1 MKNIEKY
8 LDMSDEQIDN
18 LLMGVD
24 LDKKSDV
31 QSTKSVCKNCK
42 STNLVID
49 NAKGHMVCTDC
60 AVINE
65 EYLDENPDIS
75 NNDGEGSNNSSYGAP
90 SSFFFPK
97 SSLGTKIVSKGY
109 NRISLLQK
117 QGQMPYKEKSLM
129 DVLETIQL
137 KCKKYGITQSI
148 IDSAKILYKKVSE
161 SVHAKGKRK
170 GKSIIM
176 RCINRRSM
184 IAACLFH
191 ACKLQKETRSP
202 KEIADIYD
210 LEIKHVNRG
219 CRKFC
224 DIIDANT
231 LFYQIKSSQ
240 SSDFIERFAKKL
252 NIDKQYI
259 NICKDVS
266 NNIHKLDL
274 ASTHEPPSIAAGCI
288 LLVTQYY
295 NIQLSKKQISDIFG
309 ISDVTISKTFR
320 KIWPY
325 HKIVLSNKITDLIL
339 EKKNSVAKS
348 NTDINKSNLII
359 NQETGPDSEEKK
371 STKKSTKSQCIVND
385 DSDENDDSD
394 DSDDSDYDSEE
405 DYDSEKDSDK
415 ETEDSEEETETV
427 EEPEIP
433 KIPVKATKQTK
444 TKKGKEI
451 DL

>member
-1 MKNIEKY
+1 MT
-8 LDMSDEQIDN
+8 DEDVDN
-18 LLMGVD
+18 LLMGVI
-24 LDKKSDV
+24 LDKSSNEQCKN
-31 QSTKSVCKNCK
+31 VCKNCK
-42 STNLVID
+42 SPNLVLD
-49 NAKGHMVCTDC
+49 EKKNHMVCTDC

-65 EYLDENPDIS
+65 EYLDENPDIV
-75 NNDGEGSNNSSYGAP
+75 NNDNEGSNTSHYGAP
-90 SSFFFPK
+90 TSFFFPK
-97 SSLGTKIVSKGY
+97 ASLGTKIVGDKRLSM
-109 NRISLLQK
+109 LQN

-129 DVLETIQL
+129 VMIENIQTKL
-137 KCKKYGITQSI
+137 KNARFTQTS

-161 SVHAKGKRK
+161 SVHLKGKRK
-170 GKSIIM
+170 GKNIIM

-224 DIIDANT
+224 DIIDSNT

-240 SSDFIERFAKKL
+240 STDFIERFSKKL

-259 NICKDVS
+259 TIAKDVS

-274 ASTHEPPSIAAGCI
+274 ASTHEPPSVAAGCI
-288 LLVTQYY
+288 LLVTNFY

-339 EKKNSVAKS
+339 EKKNSQ
-348 NTDINKSNLII
+348 NTSDTSINKSNLILQDSPDEDNIKNKKKKQLI
-359 NQETGPDSEEKK
+359 NE
-371 STKKSTKSQCIVND
+371 
-385 DSDENDDSD
+385 DSDEEDEATFDSSESD
-394 DSDDSDYDSEE
+394 FDSTEENLNEYD
-405 DYDSEKDSDK
+405 
-415 ETEDSEEETETV
+415 V
-427 EEPEIP
+427 
-433 KIPVKATKQTK
+433 
-444 TKKGKEI
+444 
-451 DL
+451 

>member
-1 MKNIEKY
+1 MINIDKY
-8 LDMSDEQIDN
+8 LDMSDEQLDN

-24 LDKKSDV
+24 LDHKPDV
-31 QSTKSVCKNCK
+31 TQNKTVCKNCK
-42 STNLVID
+42 SPNLIID
-49 NAKGHMVCTDC
+49 NTKKHMVCTDC

-75 NNDGEGSNNSSYGAP
+75 NNDNEGNNNSRYGAP

-97 SSLGTKIVSKGY
+97 ASLGTKIVSKGY
-109 NRISLLQK
+109 NRLSLLQK

-129 DVLETIQL
+129 DVLETIQV
-137 KCKKYGITQSI
+137 KCKKYSITQSI

-161 SVHAKGKRK
+161 SVHSKGKRK
-170 GKSIIM
+170 GKNIIM
-176 RCINRRSM
+176 RCINRRGM

-224 DIIDANT
+224 DIIDSNT
-231 LFYQIKSSQ
+231 LFHQIKSSQ

-252 NIDKQYI
+252 NIDKKYVDI
-259 NICKDVS
+259 SKDVS
-266 NNIHKLDL
+266 SNIHKLDL
-274 ASTHEPPSIAAGCI
+274 ASTHEPPSVAAGCI

-325 HKIVLSNKITDLIL
+325 HKIVLNNRITELIL
-339 EKKNSVAKS
+339 EKKNSTNKS
-348 NTDINKSNLII
+348 SSDINKSNLII
-359 NQETGPDSEEKK
+359 NHDTESDEPPICGANASLKK
-371 STKKSTKSQCIVND
+371 ELLIND
-385 DSDENDDSD
+385 DSDNDETD
-394 DSDDSDYDSEE
+394 DVSYSEE
-405 DYDSEKDSDK
+405 TTYSSDTD
-415 ETEDSEEETETV
+415 EHYIE
-427 EEPEIP
+427 
-433 KIPVKATKQTK
+433 
-444 TKKGKEI
+444 
-451 DL
+451 L

>member
-8 LDMSDEQIDN
+8 LDMSDEQLDN

-24 LDKKSDV
+24 LDNKPDV
-31 QSTKSVCKNCK
+31 EQSTVVCKNCK
-42 STNLVID
+42 SPNLVID
-49 NAKGHMVCTDC
+49 NTKGHMVCTDC

-65 EYLDENPDIS
+65 EYLDENPELTS
-75 NNDGEGSNNSSYGAP
+75 NDGEGSNNSRYGAP

-97 SSLGTKIVSKGY
+97 ASLGTKIVSKGY
-109 NRISLLQK
+109 NRLSLLQK

-129 DVLETIQL
+129 DVLETIQS
-137 KCKKYGITQSI
+137 KCKKYGITQTI

-161 SVHAKGKRK
+161 SVHSKGKRK
-170 GKSIIM
+170 GKNIIM

-224 DIIDANT
+224 DIIDSNT
-231 LFYQIKSSQ
+231 LFHQIKSSQ

-252 NIDKQYI
+252 NIDKKYI
-259 NICKDVS
+259 DISKDVS
-266 NNIHKLDL
+266 SNIHKLDL
-274 ASTHEPPSIAAGCI
+274 ASTHEPPSVAAGCI
-288 LLVTQYY
+288 LLVTQFY

-325 HKIVLSNKITDLIL
+325 HKIVLNNKITELIL
-339 EKKNSVAKS
+339 EKKNVTSKS
-348 NTDINKSNLII
+348 SSDINKNNLII
-359 NQETGPDSEEKK
+359 NNDSESEDKPKKK
-371 STKKSTKSQCIVND
+371 SVKDDKKELIINE
-385 DSDENDDSD
+385 DSDEDNSEN
-394 DSDDSDYDSEE
+394 DYDS
-405 DYDSEKDSDK
+405 DSDEYDESDEDTKNKK
-415 ETEDSEEETETV
+415 EFDV
-427 EEPEIP
+427 
-433 KIPVKATKQTK
+433 
-444 TKKGKEI
+444 
-451 DL
+451 

>member
-1 MKNIEKY
+1 MY
-8 LDMSDEQIDN
+8 YDMSDEQLDN

-24 LDKKSDV
+24 LDKKSEVV
-31 QSTKSVCKNCK
+31 QSKIVCKNCK
-42 STNLVID
+42 SPNLVID
-49 NAKGHMVCTDC
+49 NTKGHMVCTDC

-65 EYLDENPDIS
+65 EYLDENPEPTS
-75 NNDGEGSNNSSYGAP
+75 NDGESNNNSRYGAP

-97 SSLGTKIVSKGY
+97 ASLGTKIVSKGY
-109 NRISLLQK
+109 NRLSLLQK

-129 DVLETIQL
+129 DVLETIQA
-137 KCKKYGITQSI
+137 KCKKYNITQTI

-161 SVHAKGKRK
+161 SVHSKGKRK
-170 GKSIIM
+170 GKNIIM

-202 KEIADIYD
+202 REIADIYD

-224 DIIDANT
+224 DIIDSNT

-252 NIDKQYI
+252 NVDKKYIDI
-259 NICKDVS
+259 AKDVS
-266 NNIHKLDL
+266 TNIHKLDL
-274 ASTHEPPSIAAGCI
+274 ASTHEPPSVAAGCI

-325 HKIVLSNKITDLIL
+325 HKIVLSNKITELIL
-339 EKKNSVAKS
+339 EKKNLATKNDSGL
-348 NTDINKSNLII
+348 NKSNLII
-359 NQETGPDSEEKK
+359 NQDSETDEKP
-371 STKKSTKSQCIVND
+371 KKVEKNDKQNYLINEDTDENTEYNETDNSD
-385 DSDENDDSD
+385 DSDDLDDSD
-394 DSDDSDYDSEE
+394 DSDNSDN
-405 DYDSEKDSDK
+405 SD
-415 ETEDSEEETETV
+415 DLDDN
-427 EEPEIP
+427 
-433 KIPVKATKQTK
+433 QTK
-444 TKKGKEI
+444 PNEI
-451 DL
+451 EV

>member
-1 MKNIEKY
+1 MNNIDKY
-8 LDMSDEQIDN
+8 LDMSDEQLDN

-24 LDKKSDV
+24 LDTKTDNQQAKSA
-31 QSTKSVCKNCK
+31 CKNCK

-49 NAKGHMVCTDC
+49 NTKGHMVCTDC

-75 NNDGEGSNNSSYGAP
+75 NNDGEGSNNSRYGAP

-97 SSLGTKIVSKGY
+97 ASLGTKIVSKGY
-109 NRISLLQK
+109 NRLSLLQK

-129 DVLETIQL
+129 DVLETIQF
-137 KCKKYGITQSI
+137 KCKKYGITQTI

-170 GKSIIM
+170 GKNIIM

-224 DIIDANT
+224 DIIDSNT

-240 SSDFIERFAKKL
+240 SFDFIERFAKKL

-259 NICKDVS
+259 NISKDVS
-266 NNIHKLDL
+266 TNIHKLDL
-274 ASTHEPPSIAAGCI
+274 ASTHEPPSVAAGCI
-288 LLVTQYY
+288 LLVAQYY

-339 EKKNSVAKS
+339 EKKNATTQNSS
-348 NTDINKSNLII
+348 EINKTNLII
-359 NQETGPDSEEKK
+359 NQDSDTEEKP
-371 STKKSTKSQCIVND
+371 KKRLSKNNKKEILLND
-385 DSDENDDSD
+385 DSDEDSNNSDNSDSSDNSDNYESDSD
-394 DSDDSDYDSEE
+394 ESINSDT
-405 DYDSEKDSDK
+405 DK
-415 ETEDSEEETETV
+415 NAIE
-427 EEPEIP
+427 
-433 KIPVKATKQTK
+433 
-444 TKKGKEI
+444 
-451 DL
+451 L

>member
-8 LDMSDEQIDN
+8 LDMSDEQLDN

-24 LDKKSDV
+24 LDDKPDV
-31 QSTKSVCKNCK
+31 EQSTVVCKNCK
-42 STNLVID
+42 SSNLVID
-49 NAKGHMVCTDC
+49 NTKGHMVCTDC

-65 EYLDENPDIS
+65 EYLDENPELV
-75 NNDGEGSNNSSYGAP
+75 NNDGEGSNNSRYGAP

-97 SSLGTKIVSKGY
+97 ASLGTKIVSKGY
-109 NRISLLQK
+109 NRLSLLQK

-129 DVLETIQL
+129 DVLETIQS
-137 KCKKYGITQSI
+137 KCKKYVITQTI

-161 SVHAKGKRK
+161 SVHSKGKRK
-170 GKSIIM
+170 GKNIIM

-224 DIIDANT
+224 DIIDSNT
-231 LFYQIKSSQ
+231 LFHQIKSSQ

-252 NIDKQYI
+252 NIDKKYI
-259 NICKDVS
+259 DISKDVS
-266 NNIHKLDL
+266 SNIHKLDL
-274 ASTHEPPSIAAGCI
+274 ASTHEPPSVAAGCI
-288 LLVTQYY
+288 LLVTQFY

-325 HKIVLSNKITDLIL
+325 HKIVLNNKITELIL
-339 EKKNSVAKS
+339 EKKNATSKTS
-348 NTDINKSNLII
+348 TDINKNNLII
-359 NQETGPDSEEKK
+359 NNDSESEEKPR
-371 STKKSTKSQCIVND
+371 KKSVKGDKKDLIINE
-385 DSDENDDSD
+385 DSDEDNSEN
-394 DSDDSDYDSEE
+394 DYDS
-405 DYDSEKDSDK
+405 DSDEYDESDEDTENKK
-415 ETEDSEEETETV
+415 EFDV
-427 EEPEIP
+427 
-433 KIPVKATKQTK
+433 
-444 TKKGKEI
+444 
-451 DL
+451 

>member
-1 MKNIEKY
+1 MKNIETY
-8 LDMSDEQIDN
+8 LDMTDEQLDN

-24 LDKKSDV
+24 LDKKPEVAS
-31 QSTKSVCKNCK
+31 SKNNLRNNSGLRPECKNCK
-42 STNLVID
+42 SPNLVID

-75 NNDGEGSNNSSYGAP
+75 NNDGESSNTSRYGAP
-90 SSFFFPK
+90 SSYFFPK
-97 SSLGTKIVSKGY
+97 ASLGTKIVSKGF
-109 NRISLLQK
+109 NRLSLLQK

-129 DVLETIQL
+129 DVLETIQS

-161 SVHAKGKRK
+161 SVHSKGKRK
-170 GKSIIM
+170 GKNIIM

-224 DIIDANT
+224 DIIDSNT

-252 NIDKQYI
+252 NIDKKYI
-259 NICKDVS
+259 DITKDVS
-266 NNIHKLDL
+266 NNIHRLDL
-274 ASTHEPPSIAAGCI
+274 ASTHEPPSVAAGCI
-288 LLVTQYY
+288 LLVAQFY

-325 HKIVLSNKITDLIL
+325 HKIVLNNKITDLIL
-339 EKKNSVAKS
+339 EKKNATSKAS
-348 NTDINKSNLII
+348 PDINKSNLII
-359 NQETGPDSEEKK
+359 NQDT
-371 STKKSTKSQCIVND
+371 
-385 DSDENDDSD
+385 DSDEPPKKSVKSDKKEYLLNEDSDEEESDNSEDIDDSD
-394 DSDDSDYDSEE
+394 DSY
-405 DYDSEKDSDK
+405 Y
-415 ETEDSEEETETV
+415 SEEEDESD
-427 EEPEIP
+427 E
-433 KIPVKATKQTK
+433 
-444 TKKGKEI
+444 KE
-451 DL
+451 LVL

>member
-8 LDMSDEQIDN
+8 LDMSDEQLDN

-24 LDKKSDV
+24 LDKKPDV
-31 QSTKSVCKNCK
+31 QQSSAVCKNCK
-42 STNLVID
+42 SPNLVID
-49 NAKGHMVCTDC
+49 NTKGHMVCTDC

-65 EYLDENPDIS
+65 EFLDENPELTS
-75 NNDGEGSNNSSYGAP
+75 NDGEGSNNSRYGAP

-97 SSLGTKIVSKGY
+97 ASLGTKIVSKGY
-109 NRISLLQK
+109 NRLSLLQK

-129 DVLETIQL
+129 DVLETIQS
-137 KCKKYGITQSI
+137 KCKKYGITQTI

-170 GKSIIM
+170 GKNIIM

-224 DIIDANT
+224 DIIDSNT
-231 LFYQIKSSQ
+231 LFHQIKSSQ

-252 NIDKQYI
+252 NIDKKYI
-259 NICKDVS
+259 DIAKDVS
-266 NNIHKLDL
+266 SNIHKLDL
-274 ASTHEPPSIAAGCI
+274 ASTHEPPSVAAGCI
-288 LLVTQYY
+288 LLVAQFY

-325 HKIVLSNKITDLIL
+325 HKIVLNNKITDLIL
-339 EKKNSVAKS
+339 EKKNASSKTS
-348 NTDINKSNLII
+348 TDINKNNLII
-359 NQETGPDSEEKK
+359 NQDT
-371 STKKSTKSQCIVND
+371 
-385 DSDENDDSD
+385 DSDEKPKKKSVKGEKKELIINEDSD
-394 DSDDSDYDSEE
+394 EDNSDDYE
-405 DYDSEKDSDK
+405 
-415 ETEDSEEETETV
+415 EDSEDDDSEYDSDEED
-427 EEPEIP
+427 EEENEIE
-433 KIPVKATKQTK
+433 V
-444 TKKGKEI
+444 
-451 DL
+451 

>member
-1 MKNIEKY
+1 MNNIDKY
-8 LDMSDEQIDN
+8 LNMSEDQFDN
-18 LLMGVD
+18 LLLGVV
-24 LDKKSDV
+24 LD
-31 QSTKSVCKNCK
+31 TKDNNNKETCINCK
-42 STNLVID
+42 STKLVID
-49 NAKGHMVCTDC
+49 NIKGHKVCTEC

-65 EYLDENPDIS
+65 EFLDDNPDIN
-75 NNDGEGSNNSSYGAP
+75 NNDGESSGNSRYGAP
-90 SSFFFPK
+90 SNFFCPK
-97 SSLGTKIVSKGY
+97 SSLGTKIVSKKY
-109 NRISLLQK
+109 NRLSLLQK

-129 DVLETIQL
+129 DVLETIQT

-161 SVHAKGKRK
+161 SVHSKGKRK

-191 ACKLQKETRSP
+191 ACKLQKETKSP

-224 DIIDANT
+224 DIIDQNT

-252 NIDKQYI
+252 NIDEKYI
-259 NICKDVS
+259 NISKDVS

-288 LLVTQYY
+288 LLVTNFY

-325 HKIVLSNKITDLIL
+325 HQIVLSNKITELIL
-339 EKKNSVAKS
+339 EKKNAIKKVDNNI
-348 NTDINKSNLII
+348 NTNNLVVSQDTDQDSSDIKLDTISETSNKSDKTKYLI
-359 NQETGPDSEEKK
+359 NNET
-371 STKKSTKSQCIVND
+371 D
-385 DSDENDDSD
+385 DSVSSCSSDSSY
-394 DSDDSDYDSEE
+394 SDEE
-405 DYDSEKDSDK
+405 DSSIIYEKEK
-415 ETEDSEEETETV
+415 EKEN
-427 EEPEIP
+427 I
-433 KIPVKATKQTK
+433 IIQTK
-444 TKKGKEI
+444 NKSKKK
-451 DL
+451 